1 MKIKTLVCALCAT
14 TVLGSCSF
22 DDGELWNAVN
32 SQEDVCLLLKNGRRV

>member
-32 SQEDVCLLLKNGRRV
+32 SQEERLSALENGRRV